1 MTEAD
6 DKKVIKMIRDG
17 LSAYQIS
24 LQLNLAD
31 AEVRSIA
38 KRHRLGRRLMQNEG
52 CTVRQATAEELAAYG
67 ANKKPAAPKLNPELL
82 EPKPKSDP
90 EVDPNE
96 ELQNAYQLVQEDIVR
111 LKRLL
116 NVADQFLSLRLDNRL
131 RGVVSMKSEWRVTS
145 NFIAGKRLY
154 SAYRLRD
161 EMEVDHSGNRESIS
175 EWVDTK
181 EEAQKAA
188 DALNAKIVKRR

>member
-1 MTEAD
+1 MTDAD

-24 LQLNLAD
+24 LQLNLVD

-116 NVADQFLSLRLDNRL
+116 NAADQFLSLRLDNRL
-131 RGVVSMKSEWRVTS
+131 RGIECEDREK
-145 NFIAGKRLY
+145 
-154 SAYRLRD
+154 
-161 EMEVDHSGNRESIS
+161 EMNNND
-175 EWVDTK
+175 K
-181 EEAQKAA
+181 
-188 DALNAKIVKRR
+188 